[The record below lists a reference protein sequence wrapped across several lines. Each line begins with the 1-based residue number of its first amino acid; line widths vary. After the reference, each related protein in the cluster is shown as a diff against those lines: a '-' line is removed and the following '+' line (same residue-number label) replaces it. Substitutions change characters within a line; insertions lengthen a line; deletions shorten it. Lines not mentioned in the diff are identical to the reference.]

1 MIIMGENNDT
11 PQFDVTNNKQ
21 SLITVHG
28 GNSYIRIPANKS
40 FSNMN
45 STTRIMAYQS
55 ALHYDRS
62 KLKTA
67 GNKRQNHLLNQNSG
81 YNTNQKRM

>member
-1 MIIMGENNDT
+1 MIIMGENNET
-11 PQFDVTNNKQ
+11 PQFVPDVTQQ

-28 GNSYIRIPANKS
+28 GNSYIRVPANKS

-81 YNTNQKRM
+81 S